1 MLYVSLYKNETFSQP
16 RKFSDTEN
24 ILVIFPMLKSF
35 FTKLFSLPKKKIL
48 RKKISRENSN
58 VEKFLYIKI
67 KLFFQLDKFFS
78 GKKYLVKTPML
89 KSFFT

>member
-1 MLYVSLYKNETFSQP
+1 
-16 RKFSDTEN
+16 
-24 ILVIFPMLKSF
+24 MLKSF
-35 FTKLFSLPKKKIL
+35 FTKLFSQPKKFIL

-67 KLFFQLDKFFS
+67 KLFFLLDKFFCV
-78 GKKYLVKTPML
+78 KKYLVKTPML